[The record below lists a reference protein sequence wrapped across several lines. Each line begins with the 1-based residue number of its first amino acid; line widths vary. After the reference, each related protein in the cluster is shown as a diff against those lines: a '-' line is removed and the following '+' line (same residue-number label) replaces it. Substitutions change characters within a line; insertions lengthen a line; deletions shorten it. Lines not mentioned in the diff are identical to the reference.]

1 MQSSHWINTIDTHT
15 EGQPTRIVTSGVGF
29 LPGNSMAAKR
39 RHFSEHMDQLR
50 TMLLSEPRGHR
61 DMYGCIL
68 TQPSVAQADVGVL
81 YMHNSGFMDM
91 CGHATIGLSTALVET
106 GMVSVCKPVTR
117 IVLDTPGGLVTAR
130 VTVRGSRAKSVT
142 FQNVPAYVDHLNARL
157 EVGGIG
163 TITVDVAYGGNT
175 FVWYLAEDVG
185 LEISPANIGAIVE
198 VGMKIMEAAN
208 DQLPVVDPLTGGPRK
223 INIASAL
230 APTGGGGYQNVHVF
244 GPGQF
249 DRSPG
254 GTGTSSRLAIL
265 RAKNQLARKQDI
277 VVTSGI
283 TDGVFRGRV
292 LQDVV
297 LGNRIG
303 YVTEITGSAHVT
315 GLHQFLVD
323 PTDRLKEGF
332 LVHELRR
339 PAPDLIPTV
348 LE

>member
-1 MQSSHWINTIDTHT
+1 MQSSRWINTVDTHT

-39 RHFSEHMDQLR
+39 RHFTKHLDHLR

-81 YMHNSGFMDM
+81 YIHNSGFMDM
-91 CGHATIGLSTALVET
+91 CGHATIGVSTALVEM
-106 GMVSVCKPVTR
+106 GMVPIQKPVTK
-117 IVLDTPGGLVTAR
+117 IVLDTPGGLVTAH
-130 VTVRGSRAKSVT
+130 VALRGSRAESVT
-142 FQNVPAYVDHLNARL
+142 FQNVPAYVDHLDARL
-157 EVGGIG
+157 EVPGVGVIN
-163 TITVDVAYGGNT
+163 VDVSYGGNT
-175 FVWYLAEDVG
+175 FVWYAAEDVG
-185 LEISPANIGAIVE
+185 LEVSPANVKAIVE
-198 VGMKIMEAAN
+198 MGMTIMAAAN
-208 DQLPVVDPLTGGPRK
+208 EQLPVVDPLNGTRRE
-223 INIASAL
+223 INIASVL
-230 APTGGGGYQNVHVF
+230 APGCSDGYRNVHVF

-254 GTGTSSRLAIL
+254 GTGTSARLAVL
-265 RAKNQLARKQDI
+265 RAKDQLDLKQDV

-303 YVTEITGSAHVT
+303 YVTQVTGSAHIT

-323 PTDRLKEGF
+323 PTDRLKKGF
-332 LVHELRR
+332 LVHELGGQKRN
-339 PAPDLIPTV
+339 LISSIA
-348 LE
+348 E